1 MNKGRVKYPPCT
13 ILTCASF
20 GQVRSISAQVHPT
33 FAVSPAASATPPPT
47 GMGSVDPDY
56 QCPWCGRIGAG
67 GYAPDGIG
75 YPICTNGPFSCLWF
89 SHNARQVENMRDFR
103 ELQLRTIFFSERGSP
118 RTRVLL
124 IIMEQL
130 AAFLDAPPTRWPV
143 TRLTWGVPESSS
155 SSSSIATLSAHE

>member
-1 MNKGRVKYPPCT
+1 
-13 ILTCASF
+13 
-20 GQVRSISAQVHPT
+20 
-33 FAVSPAASATPPPT
+33 
-47 GMGSVDPDY
+47 MGSVDPDY

-155 SSSSIATLSAHE
+155 SSSSIATLSAH